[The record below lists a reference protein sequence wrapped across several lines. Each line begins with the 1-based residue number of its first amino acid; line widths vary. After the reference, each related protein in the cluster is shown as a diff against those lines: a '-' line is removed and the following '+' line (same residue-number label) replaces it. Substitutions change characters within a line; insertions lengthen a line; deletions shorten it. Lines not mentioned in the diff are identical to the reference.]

1 MRFVIQILLWL
12 VIIFL
17 AYLTFN
23 AVYEPLQFNKIKEK
37 RYTKVIKNLKDIRA
51 AELAHQEVTGKF
63 QGNWDSLVKFLD
75 TAEFAITQRRDTTF
89 LDEEYKKTYGVDQY
103 IESVVVDTLGFVPV
117 KDSLFKGNQERYRT
131 MMNVPVEGV
140 DAKFELRAGTIKKGD
155 SDIPVFEARI
165 PKAVVLSDQDKTLV
179 LQENEVQSVDD
190 VNGRYISVGSMTE
203 VSTSG
208 NGFDRYGGDKDND

>member
-23 AVYEPLQFNKIKEK
+23 AVYEPIQFNKIKEK
-37 RYTKVIKNLKDIRA
+37 RYAKVISNLKDIRSSQ
-51 AELAHQEVTGKF
+51 LAHKEVSGEF
-63 QGNWDSLVKFLD
+63 AGNWDNLVKFLD

-117 KDSLFKGNQERYRT
+117 KDSLFKGDENRYRD
-131 MMNVPVEGV
+131 MMNIPIEGV
-140 DAKFELRAGTIKKGD
+140 DGQFDLEAGTIQKGE
-155 SDIPVFEARI
+155 SQIPVFEVKVA
-165 PKAVVLSDQDKTLV
+165 KAKILNDQDRTLV
-179 LQENEVQSVDD
+179 LQENEIQSVDD
-190 VNGRYISVGSMTE
+190 VNGRYISVGSMSE
-203 VSTSG
+203 VNTSG
-208 NGFDRYGGDKDND
+208 NWPKVYGDNE

>member
-23 AVYEPLQFNKIKEK
+23 AVYEPIQFNKVKEK
-37 RYTKVIKNLKDIRA
+37 RYTKVIENLKDIRSS
-51 AELAHQEVTGKF
+51 ELAYREVTGRF
-63 QGNWDSLVKFLD
+63 TGDWDSLVRFLD

-103 IESVVVDTLGFVPV
+103 IEKVVIDTLGYSSV
-117 KDSLFKGNQERYRT
+117 KDSLFKGNQQRYKN
-131 MMNVPVEGV
+131 MMNVPIEGV
-140 DAKFELRAGTIKKGD
+140 DAKFDLKAGTVTKKD
-155 SDIPVFEARI
+155 SEIPVFEAKI
-165 PKAVVLSDQDKTLV
+165 AKSKILYDQDRTLV
-179 LQENEVQSVDD
+179 LQENDIQSVDD

-203 VSTSG
+203 VNTSG
-208 NGFDRYGGDKDND
+208 NWPKVYGDNE

>member
-51 AELAHQEVTGKF
+51 AELAHQEVTGRF
-63 QGNWDSLVKFLD
+63 TGNWDSLVRFID
-75 TAEFAITQRRDTTF
+75 TAEFAITQRRDTVM
-89 LDEEYKKTYGVDQY
+89 LDEEYAKTYGVDKN
-103 IESVVVDTLGFVPV
+103 IEKVIIDTLDFVPV
-117 KDSLFKGNQERYRT
+117 RDSLFKGNKERYQT

-140 DAKFELRAGTIKKGD
+140 NERFELRAGTIQKGD
-155 SDIPVFEARI
+155 NKIPVFEARI
-165 PKAVVLSDQDKTLV
+165 PKAVVLSDQDRTLI

-208 NGFDRYGGDKDND
+208 NGFDRYGGDSDND

>member
-1 MRFVIQILLWL
+1 MRFVIQILLWI

-23 AVYEPLQFNKIKEK
+23 AVYEPIQFNKVKEK
-37 RYTKVIKNLKDIRA
+37 RYAKVIKNLKDIRS
-51 AELAHQEVTGKF
+51 AELAHKEVTGRF
-63 QGNWDSLVKFLD
+63 SGDWDSLVNFID

-103 IESVVVDTLGFVPV
+103 IESVIIDTLGFASI
-117 KDSLFKGNQERYRT
+117 KDSLFKGNEERYRN

-179 LQENEVQSVDD
+179 LQENEIQSVDD

-208 NGFDRYGGDKDND
+208 NGFDRYGGDNDQ

>member
-63 QGNWDSLVKFLD
+63 TGNWDSLVRFLD
-75 TAEFAITQRRDTTF
+75 TAEFAITQRRDTVM
-89 LDEEYKKTYGVDQY
+89 LDEEYAKTYGVDKN
-103 IESVVVDTLGFVPV
+103 IEKVIIDTLDFVPV
-117 KDSLFKGNQERYRT
+117 SDSLFKGDKERYQT

-140 DAKFELRAGTIKKGD
+140 NEKFELRAGTIQKGD
-155 SDIPVFEARI
+155 NKIPVFEARI
-165 PKAVVLSDQDKTLV
+165 PKAVVLSDQDRTLI

-208 NGFDRYGGDKDND
+208 NGFDRYGGDSDND

>member
-23 AVYEPLQFNKIKEK
+23 AVYEPIQFNKIKEK
-37 RYTKVIKNLKDIRA
+37 RYTKVIKNLKDIRS

-63 QGNWDSLVKFLD
+63 SGDWDSLVKFID
-75 TAEFAITQRRDTTF
+75 TAEFAITQRRDTTL

-103 IESVVVDTLGFVPV
+103 IEKVIVDTLGFVPV
-117 KDSLFKGNQERYRT
+117 KDSLFKGNEERYRT
-131 MMNVPVEGV
+131 MMNVPVAGV
-140 DAKFELRAGTIKKGD
+140 DEKFELKAGTITKGD
-155 SDIPVFEARI
+155 NKIPVFEAKVA
-165 PKAVVLSDQDKTLV
+165 KAVVLSDQDRTLV

-208 NGFDRYGGDKDND
+208 NGFDRYGGERDN

>member
-23 AVYEPLQFNKIKEK
+23 AVYEPIQFNKIKEK
-37 RYTKVIKNLKDIRA
+37 RYTKVVKNLKDIRN
-51 AELAHQEVTGKF
+51 AELAHQEVTGRF
-63 QGNWDSLVKFLD
+63 QSDWDSLVKFVD
-75 TAEFAITQRRDTTF
+75 TAEFAITQRRDTTL

-103 IESVVVDTLGFVPV
+103 IEKVIIDTLGFVPV
-117 KDSLFKGNQERYRT
+117 KDSLFNGNEERYRT

-140 DAKFELRAGTIKKGD
+140 DKKFELRAGTITKGD
-155 SDIPVFEARI
+155 NKIPVFEARI
-165 PKAVVLSDQDKTLV
+165 AKAVVLSDQDRTLV

-190 VNGRYISVGSMTE
+190 INGRYISVGSMTE

-208 NGFDRYGGDKDND
+208 NGFDRYGGDRDN

>member
-23 AVYEPLQFNKIKEK
+23 AVYEPIQFNKIKEK
-37 RYTKVIKNLKDIRA
+37 RYTKVIKNLKDIRN
-51 AELAHQEVTGKF
+51 AELAHQEVTGQF
-63 QGNWDSLVKFLD
+63 QGDWDKLVRFVD
-75 TAEFAITQRRDTTF
+75 TAEFAITQRRDTTL

-103 IESVVVDTLGFVPV
+103 IEKVIIDTLGFVPV
-117 KDSLFKGNQERYRT
+117 KDSLFQGNQERYRT
-131 MMNVPVEGV
+131 MMNVPIEGV
-140 DAKFELRAGTIKKGD
+140 DEKFELEAGTITKGENK
-155 SDIPVFEARI
+155 IPVFEAKVA
-165 PKAVVLSDQDKTLV
+165 KAVVLSDQDRTLI

-208 NGFDRYGGDKDND
+208 NGFDRYGGDRDN

>member
-63 QGNWDSLVKFLD
+63 TGNWDSLVRFLD
-75 TAEFAITQRRDTTF
+75 TAEFAITQRRDTVM
-89 LDEEYKKTYGVDQY
+89 LDEEYAKTYGVDKN
-103 IESVVVDTLGFVPV
+103 IEKVIIDTLDFVPV
-117 KDSLFKGNQERYRT
+117 RDSLFKGDKERYQT

-140 DAKFELRAGTIKKGD
+140 NEKFELRAGTIQKGD
-155 SDIPVFEARI
+155 NEIPVFEARI
-165 PKAVVLSDQDKTLV
+165 PKAVVLSDQDRTLI

-208 NGFDRYGGDKDND
+208 NGFDRYGGDSDND

>member
-23 AVYEPLQFNKIKEK
+23 AVYEPVQFNKIKDK
-37 RYTKVIKNLKDIRA
+37 RYAKVVKNLKDIRN
-51 AELAHQEVTGKF
+51 AELAHQEVIGKF
-63 QGNWDSLVKFLD
+63 QGDWDSLVKFID
-75 TAEFAITQRRDTTF
+75 TAEFAITQRRDTTL

-103 IESVVVDTLGFVPV
+103 IEKVIVDTLDFVPV
-117 KDSLFKGNQERYRT
+117 KDSLFKGNEERYRT
-131 MMNVPVEGV
+131 MMNVPIEGV
-140 DAKFELRAGTIKKGD
+140 DEKFELRAGTITKGD
-155 SDIPVFEARI
+155 NKIPVFEARI
-165 PKAVVLSDQDKTLV
+165 PKAVVLSDQDRTLV

-190 VNGRYISVGSMTE
+190 INGRYISVGSMTE

-208 NGFDRYGGDKDND
+208 NGFDKYGGERDN

>member
-23 AVYEPLQFNKIKEK
+23 AVYEPIQFNKIKEK
-37 RYTKVIKNLKDIRA
+37 RYTKVIKNLKDIRS
-51 AELAHQEVTGKF
+51 AELAYQEVTGKF
-63 QGNWDSLVKFLD
+63 SGNWDSLVKFID
-75 TAEFAITQRRDTTF
+75 TAEFAITQRRDTTL

-103 IESVVVDTLGFVPV
+103 IEKVIVDTLGFVPI
-117 KDSLFKGNQERYRT
+117 KDSLFKGNEERYRT
-131 MMNVPVEGV
+131 MMNVPIEDV
-140 DAKFELRAGTIKKGD
+140 DEKFELRAGTITKGENK
-155 SDIPVFEARI
+155 IPVFEARVA
-165 PKAVVLSDQDKTLV
+165 KAVVLSDQDRTLV

-208 NGFDRYGGDKDND
+208 NGFDRYGGETNN

>member
-23 AVYEPLQFNKIKEK
+23 AVYEPIQFNKVKEK
-37 RYTKVIKNLKDIRA
+37 RYTKVVKNLKDIRN
-51 AELAHQEVTGKF
+51 AELAHQEVIGKF
-63 QGNWDSLVKFLD
+63 TGNWDSLIKFVD
-75 TAEFAITQRRDTTF
+75 TAEFAITQRRDTTL

-103 IESVVVDTLGFVPV
+103 IEKVIVDTLGFVPV

-131 MMNVPVEGV
+131 MMNVPIDGV
-140 DAKFELRAGTIKKGD
+140 DEKFELEAGTITKGENK
-155 SDIPVFEARI
+155 IPVFQARVA
-165 PKAVVLSDQDKTLV
+165 KAVVLSDQDRTLI

-190 VNGRYISVGSMTE
+190 INGRYISVGSMTE

-208 NGFDRYGGDKDND
+208 NGFDRYGGDKDN

>member
-23 AVYEPLQFNKIKEK
+23 AVYEPIQFNKIKEK
-37 RYTKVIKNLKDIRA
+37 RYAKVIENLKDIRA
-51 AELAHQEVTGKF
+51 AELAHKEVTGRF
-63 QGNWDSLVKFLD
+63 SGNWDSLVRFLD

-103 IESVVVDTLGFVPV
+103 IEKVVVDTLGFVSV
-117 KDSLFKGNQERYRT
+117 KDSLFKGNEQRYKN

-140 DAKFELRAGTIKKGD
+140 NAKFDLEAGTIKKGE
-155 SDIPVFEARI
+155 SNIPVFEVKVA
-165 PKAVVLSDQDKTLV
+165 KAKVLHDQDRTLV
-179 LQENEVQSVDD
+179 LQENEIQSVDD
-190 VNGRYISVGSMTE
+190 VNGRYISVGSLSE
-203 VSTSG
+203 VNTSG
-208 NGFDRYGGDKDND
+208 NWPKVYGDNE

>member
-23 AVYEPLQFNKIKEK
+23 AVYEPIQFNKIKEK
-37 RYTKVIKNLKDIRA
+37 RYTKVIKNLKDIRS

-63 QGNWDSLVKFLD
+63 SGNWDSLVKFID
-75 TAEFAITQRRDTTF
+75 TAEFAITQRRDTTL

-103 IESVVVDTLGFVPV
+103 IEKVIVDTLGFVPV
-117 KDSLFKGNQERYRT
+117 KDSLFKGNEERYRT
-131 MMNVPVEGV
+131 MMNVPIDGV
-140 DAKFELRAGTIKKGD
+140 DEKFELRAGTISKGD
-155 SDIPVFEARI
+155 NKIPVFEARVA
-165 PKAVVLSDQDKTLV
+165 KAVVLSDQDKTLV

-208 NGFDRYGGDKDND
+208 NGFDRYGGDTDN

>member
-23 AVYEPLQFNKIKEK
+23 AVYEPIQFNKIKEK
-37 RYTKVIKNLKDIRA
+37 RYAKVIKNLKDIRS
-51 AELAHQEVTGKF
+51 AELAHKEVTGKF

-103 IESVVVDTLGFVPV
+103 IESVVIDTLGFVPV
-117 KDSLFKGNQERYRT
+117 KDSLFKGNEERYRT
-131 MMNVPVEGV
+131 MMNIPIEGV
-140 DAKFELRAGTIKKGD
+140 DGTFDLEAGTILKGENK
-155 SDIPVFEARI
+155 IPVFEVKVAKARI
-165 PKAVVLSDQDKTLV
+165 LNDQDRTLV
-179 LQENEVQSVDD
+179 LQENEIQSVDD
-190 VNGRYISVGSMTE
+190 VNGRYISVGSMSE
-203 VSTSG
+203 VNTSG
-208 NGFDRYGGDKDND
+208 NWPKVYGDNE

>member
-23 AVYEPLQFNKIKEK
+23 AVYEPLQFNKVKEK
-37 RYTKVIKNLKDIRA
+37 RYTKVIKNLKDIRN
-51 AELAHQEVTGKF
+51 AELAHQEVTGQF
-63 QGNWDSLVKFLD
+63 QGDWDKLVRFVD
-75 TAEFAITQRRDTTF
+75 TAEFAITQRRDTTL

-103 IESVVVDTLGFVPV
+103 IEKVIVDTLGFVPV
-117 KDSLFKGNQERYRT
+117 KDSLFKGNEERYRT
-131 MMNVPVEGV
+131 MMNVPIEGV
-140 DAKFELRAGTIKKGD
+140 DAKFELEAGTITKGD
-155 SDIPVFEARI
+155 NKIPVFEAKVA
-165 PKAVVLSDQDKTLV
+165 KAVVLSDQDKTLI

-208 NGFDRYGGDKDND
+208 NGFDRYGGDKDN

>member
-23 AVYEPLQFNKIKEK
+23 AVYEPIQFNKIKEK
-37 RYTKVIKNLKDIRA
+37 RYAKVIKNLKDIRSS
-51 AELAHQEVTGKF
+51 ELAHKEVTGKF
-63 QGNWDSLVKFLD
+63 QGDWDSLVKFLD

-103 IESVVVDTLGFVPV
+103 IESVVIDTLGFVPV
-117 KDSLFKGNQERYRT
+117 KDSLFKGNEERYRT
-131 MMNVPVEGV
+131 MMNIPIDGVEGTF
-140 DAKFELRAGTIKKGD
+140 DLQAGSITKGE
-155 SDIPVFEARI
+155 SQIPVFEVKVAKARI
-165 PKAVVLSDQDKTLV
+165 LNDQDRTLV
-179 LQENEVQSVDD
+179 LQENEIQSVDD

-203 VSTSG
+203 VNTSG
-208 NGFDRYGGDKDND
+208 NWPKVYGDNE